1 LVPYIHKPSEGGG
14 NPQGG
19 EFDPQWQF
27 GFGLSYTTF
36 AYSNLTINKNS
47 FSPDETATIS
57 VTIKNTGTR
66 EGKEVAQLFVSQLV
80 AYMISPDVKRLRG
93 FEKID
98 LKPGESKT
106 VTFKLHVKDLAF
118 VNNDNKKILEA
129 GDFKIEVAN
138 LTSIFTVN
146 KTKIF

>member
-1 LVPYIHKPSEGGG
+1 MVPYIHKPSEGGS

-27 GFGLSYTTF
+27 GFGLSYTSF
-36 AYSNLTINKNS
+36 AYSNLNINKNI

-66 EGKEVAQLFVSQLV
+66 EGKEVAQLYVSQLV
-80 AYMISPDVKRLRG
+80 ASITPDVKRLRG
-93 FEKID
+93 FDKID

-106 VTFKLHVKDLAF
+106 VTFHLPLKDIAY
-118 VNNDNKKILEA
+118 VNNENKKILEA
-129 GDFKIEVAN
+129 GDFKIQIEN
-138 LTSIFTVN
+138 LTSTFSIN
-146 KTKIF
+146 KTKTF